1 MWKTSSVFGPNS
13 FQVVPYE
20 TAGECGQYRSF
31 LAVVHER
38 ADFSSDVT
46 FIHISSTRNP
56 QLIHTAPEPSGAQVK
71 ELLSSATFCRNS
83 ASLFMS
89 SSTFAIE

>member
-1 MWKTSSVFGPNS
+1 MWKTSFVSESNP

-20 TAGECGQYRSF
+20 TAGQCGQYRSF
-31 LAVVHER
+31 FAVVHER
-38 ADFSSDVT
+38 AEFSSHGT
-46 FIHISSTRNP
+46 SIHISSTRNP
-56 QLIHTAPEPSGAQVK
+56 QFIHTASNHPGAQVK
-71 ELLSSATFCRNS
+71 ELLSSATFCRKS